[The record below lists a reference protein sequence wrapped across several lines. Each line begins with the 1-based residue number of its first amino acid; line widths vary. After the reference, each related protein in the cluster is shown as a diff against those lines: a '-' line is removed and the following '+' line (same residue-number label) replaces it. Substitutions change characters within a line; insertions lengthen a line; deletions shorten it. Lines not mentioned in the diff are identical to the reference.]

1 VQKAADAQFPPL
13 NSSTLDFVETEK
25 EYLVFV
31 MVFGARRVWKGV
43 DLSRNLKQERAPASL
58 LAL

>member
-13 NSSTLDFVETEK
+13 NSSTLDFVETG
-25 EYLVFV
+25 EYLVFG